1 MDSRTVSSINFG
13 TFFSKVIH
21 IVYCQNFQIHL
32 ALKYF
37 VITSQLMTAHSIC
50 NFSSLWIPFSSYIFC
65 TPRRIYLRALY
76 SDQSRPGMY
85 SLCNVLLSRKCL
97 CDQFVLTD
105 DNHFLHNYSTCKLKK
120 KIKIKGNLMYRNSL
134 RCGDGPE
141 LRFAPNF

>member
-37 VITSQLMTAHSIC
+37 VTTSQLMPTHSIC
-50 NFSSLWIPFSSYIFC
+50 NFSSLWLPLSSYIFC

-76 SDQSRPGMY
+76 RDQSRPGMY
-85 SLCNVLLSRKCL
+85 SLCKVLLSSKCL
-97 CDQFVLTD
+97 CHQFVLTD
-105 DNHFLHNYSTCKLKK
+105 DNHQLHDQSNCKLKK
-120 KIKIKGNLMYRNSL
+120 KL
-134 RCGDGPE
+134 RLKE
-141 LRFAPNF
+141 ILYTEIV